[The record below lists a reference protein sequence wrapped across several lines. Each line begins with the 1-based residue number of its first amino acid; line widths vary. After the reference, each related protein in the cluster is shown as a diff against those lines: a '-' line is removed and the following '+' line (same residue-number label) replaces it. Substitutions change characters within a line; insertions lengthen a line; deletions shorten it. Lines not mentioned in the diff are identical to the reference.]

1 MSKRELKTF
10 GKRVRELRL
19 DKGLTQEELAEK
31 IGVSTNYV
39 GMVERAERNT
49 SLLKVFKIAKA
60 LNVRTSKLFI
70 SNKD

>member
-49 SLLKVFKIAKA
+49 TLLKVFKIAKA
-60 LNVRTSKLFI
+60 LDVKVSELF
-70 SNKD
+70 N

>member
-19 DKGLTQEELAEK
+19 ERGLTQEEVAEK

-39 GMVERAERNT
+39 GMEERAERNT

-60 LNVRTSKLFI
+60 LNVKTSELFAF
-70 SNKD
+70 D

>member
-19 DKGLTQEELAEK
+19 EKDLTQQELAEK
-31 IGVSTNYV
+31 IGVSTNYI

-49 SLLKVFKIAKA
+49 SLIKVFKIAKA
-60 LNVRTSKLFI
+60 LNVRTSELFI
-70 SNKD
+70 FN